1 MALAAGPLSPVS
13 EPPRC
18 PLLSKCV
25 PVKPSRRGVQDCAV
39 SSGAELGERERQL
52 LDRFVELLYSD
63 RERLNL
69 TRVPRAEA
77 ERRHIQESLD
87 LVPLR
92 SGGGLPGIPL
102 AIAVPAVSMT
112 LVERD
117 RAKAAFLLS
126 CLGQLGLGSVRV
138 AVGDAGELA
147 ARPGFE
153 LAQVLVSR
161 AAVPVP
167 RLLRLA
173 GALLAPGA
181 EALVHVGESVA
192 IDTRLEQAAAR
203 AGLEGLRLERSGSSR
218 LMRFRRT
225 ARL

>member
-1 MALAAGPLSPVS
+1 M
-13 EPPRC
+13 
-18 PLLSKCV
+18 
-25 PVKPSRRGVQDCAV
+25 

-52 LDRFVELLYSD
+52 LDRFVELLYSEG
-63 RERLNL
+63 ERLNL

-92 SGGGLPGIPL
+92 DWSPGERVLDLGSGGGLPGIPL